1 MKHKP
6 IFIVG
11 TNRSGTTWLANIL
24 CNHSNIACIQAEEH
38 FGILETG
45 FFSNLP
51 EYFGDI
57 RDDDNFIVFVEAFS
71 KSDYFVHTGLDK
83 ELFYKKRPLD
93 YPEFLKILMDN
104 YAEQKGAD
112 YWLEKTPSHSLHL
125 DEIFRYFPDAKIIGI
140 KRDIIAV
147 VKSMVK
153 LRNSPRKCLF
163 RQVFRYFRFNKE
175 IEHFASK
182 SNRIMLIEYDDFKK
196 SKEETIRSVCQFL
209 DIEFEHLMLED
220 KYKPNTSFKN
230 EKERGEALTSLEKLY
245 VRLLASIFSFFPYS
259 FYRIVNKW
267 RSFIRRLYKKP
278 KLIPGTYR
286 LFKRKKGMY

>member
-24 CNHSNIACIQAEEH
+24 ANHSNIACVQAEEH

-45 FFSNLP
+45 FFSTLP

-71 KSDYFVHTGLDK
+71 KSDYFVLTGLDK
-83 ELFYKKRPLD
+83 DLFYEKGQLD

-104 YAEQKGAD
+104 YAEKKGAD

-140 KRDIIAV
+140 KRDIISV

-153 LRNSPRKCLF
+153 LHDFSRKHLF
-163 RQVFRYFRFNKE
+163 RKVFSYFRFNKE
-175 IEHFASK
+175 IENFASK
-182 SNRIMLIEYDDFKK
+182 SNRIMLIEYNDFKK
-196 SKEETIRSVCQFL
+196 SKEETIRNVCKFL

-220 KYKPNTSFKN
+220 RYKPNTSFQN
-230 EKERGEALTSLEKLY
+230 EKGRREALTSLEKIY
-245 VRLLASIFSFFPYS
+245 VRLLASIFSFLPYS

-267 RSFIRRLYKKP
+267 IPFIRRLYKKP
-278 KLIPGTYR
+278 KLISGTYR